1 MSDQIG
7 CFIVDLQAKE
17 VTPED
22 REILA
27 HPLVGGVILFTRNY
41 ESSAQLQ
48 QLCQQIREARK
59 TPLLILVDQE
69 GGRVQRFIN
78 EFTRLPPMS
87 VFGEMYDNNPDLALR
102 LVKDSAWLLA
112 TELLCVGL
120 DLSLAPVLDLNKGKN
135 NVIGNRAFHGRAEVV
150 VPLAKAFIEGMREAG
165 MAAAGK
171 HFPGHGAVT
180 LDSHVALPVDEREL
194 KSIET
199 EDMATFKAMI
209 EAGISAI
216 MPAHIVFPRVDTLP
230 VSFSP
235 IWLKTILR
243 KQLGFKGPIISDDL
257 NMAGANISKHYAD
270 RVAAARE
277 AGCDFTLLCNNRQ
290 GVIAVLDDLPY
301 KNHQVDKE
309 KWSVLQGKCSSKK
322 PYQESKRWQETQEFL
337 LTTTQKNVT

>member
-27 HPLVGGVILFTRNY
+27 HPLVGGVVLFTRNY

-48 QLCQQIREARK
+48 YLCHQIRAARK

-87 VFGEMYDNNPDLALR
+87 IFGELYDKNPDLALR
-102 LVKDSAWLLA
+102 LVKDSAWLMA
-112 TELLCVGL
+112 TELLSLGL

-150 VPLAKAFIEGMREAG
+150 VPLAKSFIEGMREAG
-165 MAAAGK
+165 MASVGK

-180 LDSHVALPVDEREL
+180 LDSHVALPVDERPL
-194 KSIET
+194 KSIEID
-199 EDMATFKAMI
+199 DMVTFKAMV
-209 EAGISAI
+209 EDGISAI
-216 MPAHIVFPRVDTLP
+216 MPAHIVFPRIDALP

-235 IWLKTILR
+235 VWLKTILR
-243 KQLGFKGPIISDDL
+243 KQLGFKGTIISDDL
-257 NMAGANISKHYAD
+257 NMAGANISNHYAD

-301 KNHQVDKE
+301 KNYQVVKE
-309 KWSVLQGKCSSKK
+309 KWSVLQGKFSSKK

-337 LTTTQKNVT
+337 LTTTQKM